1 MMKTSLPFTALAL
14 GLATVFCAPA
24 NAADVSLS
32 GNLDAGFV
40 LGHAKDHNGSGT
52 SFKFADGLVNENHIA
67 LKAVETINND
77 LAVGFNLVS
86 TFHLNNGALEQGID
100 EDEGEDGQQHATH
113 PLFAHEARLFIRNS
127 YGELAL
133 GRFGALG
140 SDQGSYNVVIPNMDP
155 LAGPGFQHGLLKT
168 PVLNNAVAL
177 KTATFGGFT
186 GYAQYSFGVDN
197 QDAAK
202 HDENHRHA
210 GVAAT
215 YETERATLVASVERM
230 LAGHIAGWDS
240 ASSTIVNIGGNLD
253 FEAVKLFA
261 GFQSARHVSTEMN
274 KINLRGGADTI
285 RTGTIGATKTFGAD
299 DVAASVFHSRIK
311 TGSNK
316 KETACGGG
324 LRLTHH
330 LSPRTSLYVG
340 GDVARYKEDDGR
352 KLTKARAYTGLSH
365 RF

>member
-1 MMKTSLPFTALAL
+1 MMKTSLTFTALAL
-14 GLATVFCAPA
+14 ATAFCTPA

-40 LGHAKDHNGSGT
+40 LGHAKDHKGSDT

-67 LKAVETINND
+67 LKAVETIND
-77 LAVGFNLVS
+77 GLAVGFNLIS

-100 EDEGEDGQQHATH
+100 EDKDGQHHATH
-113 PLFAHEARLFIRNS
+113 PLFAHEARLFVRNS

-155 LAGPGFQHGLLKT
+155 LAGPGFEHGLLKT

-177 KTATFGGFT
+177 KTATLRGFT
-186 GYAQYSFGVDN
+186 GYAQYSFGADN

-202 HDENHRHA
+202 QDGNNRHA

-215 YETERATLVASVERM
+215 YETERATFVASVERM
-230 LAGHIAGWDS
+230 LPGHIAGWHS
-240 ASSTIVNIGGNLD
+240 ASSTIVNIGGNVD

-285 RTGTIGATKTFGAD
+285 RTGTIGATKTFGAN
-299 DVAASVFHSRIK
+299 DVAASAFHSRIK
-311 TGSNK
+311 TGAGK
-316 KETACGGG
+316 KETASGGG

-330 LSPRTSLYVG
+330 LSPSTSLYVG
-340 GDVARYKEDDGR
+340 GDVARYKDANND
-352 KLTKARAYTGLSH
+352 KLTYTRAYTGLSH

>member
-32 GNLDAGFV
+32 GNLDAGFA
-40 LGHAKDHNGSGT
+40 LEHAKDHKGSDT

-67 LKAVETINND
+67 LKAVETINGD
-77 LAVGFNLVS
+77 LAVGFNLVN
-86 TFHLNNGALEQGID
+86 TFHLNNGALKKD
-100 EDEGEDGQQHATH
+100 TDGQYNVSH
-113 PLFAHEARLFIRNS
+113 PLFAHEARLFVRNS

-155 LAGPGFQHGLLKT
+155 LAAPGFEHGLLKT

-177 KTATFGGFT
+177 KTATLRGFT
-186 GYAQYSFGVDN
+186 GYAQYSFGADN

-202 HDENHRHA
+202 HDGNHRHA

-230 LAGHIAGWDS
+230 LPGHIAGWDS
-240 ASSTIVNIGGNLD
+240 ASSTIVNIGGNID
-253 FEAVKLFA
+253 FEAVRLFA

-316 KETACGGG
+316 KGTACGGG

-352 KLTKARAYTGLSH
+352 KLTKARAYTSLSH